1 MNSSENND
9 INVKIPFIG
18 PASIK
23 FGKSLSSIF
32 KETFGLRLVPVFKSH
47 KVKSHF
53 NLKCRTPLPLCSNV
67 VYKFQCLCDTNN
79 SYIGVTSR
87 PFCIRVDEHL
97 NLTKRS
103 SSEADSAINKH
114 LDSCQKCFEGT
125 RTNQFQQFQIL
136 RHCTSPYTAKIQEAL
151 MIKRHNP
158 KLNIQQ
164 FNKGASFTLK
174 IYY

>member
-1 MNSSENND
+1 MS
-9 INVKIPFIG
+9 
-18 PASIK
+18 A
-23 FGKSLSSIF
+23 IF
-32 KETFGLRLVPVFKSH
+32 KETFDCKLVPTFTSH

-53 NLKCRTPLPLCSNV
+53 NLKCRTPLSLCSNV
-67 VYKFQCLCDTNN
+67 VYQFQCLCDTDN

-97 NLTKRS
+97 NHTKRTNS
-103 SSEADSAINKH
+103 DADSAINKH
-114 LDSCQKCFEGT
+114 LDSCQKCFAGT
-125 RTNQFQQFQIL
+125 RTNQFDQFKIL
-136 RHCTSPYTAKIQEAL
+136 RHCTTPYSAKIQEAL

-158 KLNIQQ
+158 KLNVQQ

>member
-1 MNSSENND
+1 M
-9 INVKIPFIG
+9 VP
-18 PASIK
+18 
-23 FGKSLSSIF
+23 IF
-32 KETFGLRLVPVFKSH
+32 TSH

-53 NLKCRTPLPLCSNV
+53 SLKCRTPLSLCSNV
-67 VYKFQCLCDTNN
+67 VYKFQCLCDTNK

-103 SSEADSAINKH
+103 GEADSAINKH
-114 LDSCQKCFEGT
+114 LDSCQKCFKGT
-125 RTNQFQQFQIL
+125 RLKQSEHFEIL
-136 RHCTSPYTAKIQEAL
+136 RHCSSPYTAKIQEAL
-151 MIKRHNP
+151 LIKRHNP
-158 KLNIQQ
+158 NLNIQQ